1 MCGSRRLGGA
11 RAAAS
16 KLFLQTR
23 YSLRRVDGF
32 DATVTVTLIF

>member
-1 MCGSRRLGGA
+1 VVLVVWAALG
-11 RAAAS
+11 AAAS

-32 DATVTVTLIF
+32 DATVTVTL